1 MPTLAEQ
8 WIATIE
14 DFNRTGTFDAAYE
27 LMAEGFSM
35 EAAAGSV
42 VGRDAARAALEAR
55 RDATGWSHFE
65 VLTSTEAEGW
75 VTLVG
80 RFTFA
85 AGTTTGG
92 SIVRFDDAGRVAA
105 LWTHADPLS

>member
-1 MPTLAEQ
+1 MTTLAEQ

-14 DFNRTGTFDAAYE
+14 DFNRTGTFDAVYD
-27 LMAEGFSM
+27 LMAEGFTM
-35 EAAAGSV
+35 EAPSGAV

-55 RDATGWSHFE
+55 RDATGWTGCD

-75 VTLVG
+75 VVLVA

-85 AGTTTGG
+85 EATTIGG
-92 SIVRFDDAGRVAA
+92 AVVRFDDAGRATA
-105 LWTHADPLS
+105 LWNHAAPAA